1 MMRSRMYPMV
11 AVVAVLALLAAGPAV
26 ALQPAHFTHGVASGD
41 PRPDSVVLWT
51 RAVDPDDGEADVPVV
66 LEVATDPDFTD
77 VVVTREL
84 TALAEYDH
92 CVKVKVTGLDPGT
105 TYHYRFGVAVGEEMV
120 WTLPGVTRTAPDPEA
135 DEAVRFAVAYG
146 QDYAGRYYN
155 SYLQLLRDHP
165 DDLDFIVHLGDFVY
179 ETTGDPS
186 FQDPSDERKV
196 VFEDLDGAIQL
207 GDPEH
212 PYYAAASLA
221 NYRTLYRTFLS
232 DPVLQ
237 DVRRQYPFVVIW
249 DDHEFSDDCWGD
261 VGTYFD
267 GRKDEAD
274 PERRRNAERAW
285 MEWVPTEVGLG
296 EDGTL
301 DIGEDDLYPNSKIY
315 RDLRFG
321 ANLELLMTDYR
332 TYRPDHLIPENA
344 FPGDV
349 AVDED
354 TLRLM
359 LGDEMF
365 EQIAP
370 HLDGYVDLPDL
381 GLDVLTHT
389 AYLIAT
395 QVVLAANPGLDM
407 KTAVGIAEE
416 LLGGRVSASYVNAL
430 FAAAGYDPPFPPD
443 TMARL
448 THGLSYLYLGK
459 TSQFSSLGS
468 RYMVMRDPFKLY
480 AGARFLETQGAS
492 ENALGDAQ
500 MAWLAQ
506 TLGTSTAR
514 WNVVASSVSMAPM
527 ILDFTNPAIAPTL
540 PEGFPDALRTRINL
554 NVDQWEGFPNM
565 RAALLDMFRQTGN
578 TVVISGDIHASFVA
592 DHQGVFEFTTP
603 AISSESLQEL
613 VTSTVKNDP
622 ILGEIP
628 GLEELLS
635 QLSPIFMVSASDP
648 DVTPS
653 SLVYAETLS
662 AGYAAF
668 EVDSEAITAVYRQY
682 PADLVGTSF
691 YEDPDAL
698 DEVMTGVG
706 YRLQD
711 GVLTPLPVD
720 D

>member
-1 MMRSRMYPMV
+1 MHRSFGT
-11 AVVAVLALLAAGPAV
+11 LAAAGVMAAILFATPAS
-26 ALQPAHFTHGVASGD
+26 AGESATFTHGVASGD

-51 RAVDPDDGEADVPVV
+51 RAVDPSDAEADVPVV
-66 LEVATDPDFTD
+66 LQVATDGDFTN

-84 TALAEYDH
+84 VALEEYDH

-105 TYHYRFGVAVGEEMV
+105 AYHYRFGVAVDGDME
-120 WTLPGVTRTAPDPEA
+120 WTIPGVTRTAPDPEA
-135 DEAVRFAVAYG
+135 DEVVRFAVAYG

-179 ETTGDPS
+179 ETTGDPT

-196 VFEDLDGAIQL
+196 VFEDVEGAIQL
-207 GDPEH
+207 GDPEN

-232 DPVLQ
+232 DPVLR

-249 DDHEFSDDCWGD
+249 DDHEYSDDSWGD
-261 VGTYFD
+261 VATYFD

-285 MEWVPTEVGLG
+285 MEWVPSEAGLG

-301 DIGEDDLYPNSKIY
+301 EIGEGDLCPNSKIY
-315 RDLRFG
+315 RNLRFG

-332 TYRPDHLIPENA
+332 TYRPDHLIPESA
-344 FPGDV
+344 FPGAV
-349 AVDED
+349 AVDEA
-354 TLRLM
+354 TLRQM

-365 EQIAP
+365 EQVAP
-370 HLDGYVDLPDL
+370 HLDAYVDLQDL

-389 AYLIAT
+389 AYLIAS
-395 QVVLAANPGLDM
+395 QVILMANPGMDL
-407 KTAVGIAEE
+407 KTAIKEAEA
-416 LLGGRVSASYVNAL
+416 LLADRVSATYVNML

-448 THGLSYLYLGK
+448 ERGITYLYLGK
-459 TSQFSSLGS
+459 TSEFSSLGS
-468 RYMVMRDPFKLY
+468 RYMVMRDPFTLY
-480 AGARFLETQGAS
+480 AGARFMATEGAS

-506 TLGTSTAR
+506 ALGTSTAR

-540 PEGFPDALRTRINL
+540 PEGFPDSLRTRINL

-565 RAALLDMFRQTGN
+565 RDILLDMFRQTGN

-592 DHQGVFEFTTP
+592 DHGGVYEFTAP

-622 ILGEIP
+622 VLGEIP
-628 GLEELLS
+628 GLEQLLS

-653 SLVYAETLS
+653 SLLYAETLS
-662 AGYAAF
+662 SGYAAF
-668 EVDSEAITAVYRQY
+668 EVGPDAINVLYRLYPSEM
-682 PADLVGTSF
+682 VGTSF
-691 YEDPDAL
+691 YEDPEGL
-698 DEVMTGVG
+698 EEVMQTVG
-706 YRLQD
+706 FVLQD
-711 GVLTPLPVD
+711 GTVTPLSSD
-720 D
+720 